1 MDTFSKSDPV
11 VAVYMKGN
19 CDTTYREI
27 GRTEMIKDNLNPAFT
42 TPIETDYRFEELQ
55 KLKFVVVDVDDET
68 GRIES
73 QDLIGEVETTLGDV
87 VASSEFREEIK
98 LKDRPKEKRG
108 VLIVT
113 SEEVKQSQSDIVLEF
128 SATKVDKKDFFGK
141 SDPFLVFNQVT
152 PNGQLVPVHKTE
164 VVKVTLN
171 PHWKKFTIPLYQ
183 LCNCE
188 LERSIEIQ
196 CFDWNR
202 SGKMDFIGSARTTA
216 SELVDTK
223 SPFPRKFPLLN
234 EKKQKKGKNPESGTL
249 NHLYTE
255 VFRRYSFLEYL
266 QGGCSI
272 GLIVGID
279 FTGSNGDPKSPSSLH
294 YINKSGGMNQY
305 MEAIWSVGQILAC
318 YDADKLFPVYGFGAK
333 LPDGTI
339 SHCFP
344 LNGNAEN
351 PSVFGVDG
359 ILQAYT
365 HSLSFVQLWGPT
377 NFAPIIRAAA
387 AAARAASMQ
396 PGTQQYT
403 ILLML
408 TDGAITDLQM
418 TKDALVEAA
427 ETPLSIIIVG
437 IGNANFDSMEELD
450 GDEVPVRSSKGITV
464 SRDIVQFVPFN
475 KYKTNPAA
483 LAAEVLMEVP
493 TQLTQY
499 YQQRHIPPCNVPD
512 SVALDVLQGNLQS
525 MGSMGMMA
533 AAQMAAGAQM
543 EALINQHLESQQ

>member
-1 MDTFSKSDPV
+1 MDTFSKSDPL

-19 CDTTYREI
+19 VDTSYREI

-55 KLKFVVVDVDDET
+55 RLKFVVVDVDDST
-68 GRIES
+68 GHIDS

-87 VASSEFREEIK
+87 VSSSEFREEIK
-98 LKDRPKEKRG
+98 LKGKKEKRG
-108 VLIVT
+108 ILIVT
-113 SEEVKQSQSDIVLEF
+113 NEEIKQSQSDITFEF
-128 SATKVDKKDFFGK
+128 SATKLDKKDFFGK
-141 SDPFLVFNQVT
+141 SDPFLVFNQVS

-164 VVKVTLN
+164 VIKVTLN

-188 LERSIEIQ
+188 LERPIEIQ

-216 SELVDTK
+216 GELVDTK
-223 SPFPRKFPLLN
+223 SPFPRKFQLLN
-234 EKKQKKGKNPESGTL
+234 EKKQKKGKKPESGML

-255 VFRRYSFLEYL
+255 VSRTYSFLEYL

-279 FTGSNGDPKSPSSLH
+279 FTGSNGNPSSSSSLH
-294 YINKSGGMNQY
+294 HVSKSGKMNQY

-344 LNGNAEN
+344 LNGSTEN

-365 HSLSFVQLWGPT
+365 HALSFIQLWGPT
-377 NFAPIIRAAA
+377 NFAPIIRSAAD
-387 AAARAASMQ
+387 AARAGSMQ
-396 PGTQQYT
+396 GGAQQYT

-408 TDGAITDLQM
+408 TDGEITDLQQ

-427 ETPLSIIIVG
+427 ETPLSIVIVG
-437 IGNANFDSMEELD
+437 VGNANFDNMEELD
-450 GDEVPVRSSKGITV
+450 GDDVVVRSSKGIPV

-475 KYKTNPAA
+475 KYKNDPTA
-483 LAAEVLMEVP
+483 LAAEVLMEIP

-499 YQQRHIPPCNVPD
+499 YHQRHIPPCNAVD
-512 SVALDVLQGNLQS
+512 SVALDVLQSKLQNS
-525 MGSMGMMA
+525 NDIGMIA
-533 AAQMAAGAQM
+533 AAQLSAGAQL
-543 EALINQHLESQQ
+543 EALINQQMGSPQ